1 MRRGLHVAIVAAML
15 LYCQLA
21 SDDGYS
27 EEVGEFIIDT
37 MYARVTLGDFSQ
49 PLCDP
54 ACAACDLIVKY
65 RFRVHPGTVNSISIG
80 LAGTGQKIEWDF
92 GSIES
97 VPADCQRQ
105 DSLRAPLPCLLGGL
119 QDTAYVRVEFSVF
132 FYEAVGRLGV
142 ENSVLGQFDC
152 DRTMAVPVGD
162 AQ

>member
-1 MRRGLHVAIVAAML
+1 MRRGLHVAVMVAML
-15 LYCQLA
+15 LYWQLA
-21 SDDGYS
+21 SSDGYS
-27 EEVGEFIIDT
+27 EQVGEFIIDT

-80 LAGTGQKIEWDF
+80 LVGTGREIMWDF
-92 GSIES
+92 GNIES
-97 VPADCQRQ
+97 MPADCQRR

-119 QDTAYVRVEFSVF
+119 QDTAYVLVKFSVF
-132 FYEAVGRLGV
+132 FYETAGRLGA
-142 ENSVLGQFDC
+142 ENSVVSRIDC
-152 DRTMAVPVGD
+152 DSTMAVPVGD